1 MRRLAAV
8 GMAMVLALALTA
20 CEPEDGVTPA
30 ATKGQKVTVPDVV
43 GQRLSDAGAAML
55 KVGLTHVEIHDATDQ
70 HRAVLNGNKWVVVK
84 PAAEGWRRGDRQCQG
99 DAGRQKALGGEVVRR
114 RCPGRAGLETHRPR
128 WTFASGLTTVK
139 ENQASKP
146 SVPWQL
152 AC

>member
-55 KVGLTHVEIHDATDQ
+55 KVGLTHVDSHDATDQ
-70 HRAVLNGNKWVVVK
+70 HRAVLNGNKWVVVSQQPK
-84 PAAEGWRRGDRQCQG
+84 AGDVVTGNVKVTLAVKRPS
-99 DAGRQKALGGEVVRR
+99 EV
-114 RCPGRAGLETHRPR
+114 
-128 WTFASGLTTVK
+128 K
-139 ENQASKP
+139 
-146 SVPWQL
+146 
-152 AC
+152 